1 VSALPAPG
9 AGISTELR
17 PRVVIL
23 GAGVAALEFA
33 LGLAELAPGRADVE
47 LIAPDDWFVY
57 RPIAVA
63 ETFTHGTP
71 FRLPLARIAADA
83 AVRRIRTRV
92 VSVDPGGA
100 AVFTTTGE
108 AFPYDLLFVAA
119 GARAEEALPGA
130 LTFRG
135 PRDEDD
141 FRALL
146 AELEARQVAS
156 VAFVVPPGASW
167 SLPLYELALMT
178 AARLRQREVSEVKLS
193 LVTPES
199 RPLARFGELASDAV
213 AQLLADASVE
223 THYECEGA
231 EVVGQTLCVM
241 PRGLLPAERVV
252 TVPRLRG
259 PHVAGLPCDD
269 DGFLPTDAHGL
280 VHGMR
285 DVYAAGDAAAFPVKH
300 GGLAV
305 EQAAAAAEAVA
316 ARLGVALEPA
326 PFEPVL
332 RGLLLTGGA
341 PRFLWSAPAG
351 RRPEPP
357 AVATHPLWWPP
368 GKIAG
373 GRLAAYLHAQG
384 LPVPPPPAGPA
395 SAPSEADCDMHETT
409 AT

>member
-1 VSALPAPG
+1 VTAG
-9 AGISTELR
+9 AGR
-17 PRVVIL
+17 RVVVV

-33 LGLAELAPGRADVE
+33 FGLAELAPGRADVQ
-47 LIAPDDWFVY
+47 LIAPEQWFVY
-57 RPIAVA
+57 RPLAVA
-63 ETFTHGTP
+63 ETFTHGKP
-71 FRLPLARIAADA
+71 FRLPLERLAADA
-83 AVRRIRTRV
+83 GVQRVRARV
-92 VSVDPGGA
+92 VSVDPGGSV
-100 AVFTTTGE
+100 VFTTTGE
-108 AFPYDLLFVAA
+108 AFPYDLLFLAA
-119 GARAEEALPGA
+119 GARTDDALPGA

-146 AELEARQVAS
+146 AELEAGRVAS
-156 VAFVVPPGASW
+156 VAFAVPPGPSW
-167 SLPLYELALMT
+167 SLPLYELALLT
-178 AARLRQREVSEVKLS
+178 AARLREREVRGVRLS

-199 RPLARFGELASDAV
+199 RPLAQFGDPASAAV
-213 AQLLADASVE
+213 AELLAAARIE

-231 EVVGQTLCVM
+231 EVLPQALCVM
-241 PRGLLPAERVV
+241 PQGLVPAERVV

-259 PHVAGLPCDD
+259 PHVAGLPSDAG
-269 DGFLPTDAHGL
+269 GFLPADAHGL
-280 VHGMR
+280 VERTR
-285 DVYAAGDAAAFPVKH
+285 DVYAAGDAIAFPVKH

-341 PRFLWSAPAG
+341 PRFLWSAPGGKHA
-351 RRPEPP
+351 EPP

-373 GRLAAYLHAQG
+373 GRLAAYLHSRG
-384 LPVPPPPAGPA
+384 LPLPPPHAGPA
-395 SAPSEADCDMHETT
+395 TTRAETET
-409 AT
+409 AST

>member
-1 VSALPAPG
+1 MN
-9 AGISTELR
+9 TEPR

-33 LGLAELAPGRADVE
+33 LGLADLAPDRADVE

-63 ETFTHGTP
+63 ETFTHGEP

-83 AVRRIRTRV
+83 GVRRVRTRV
-92 VSVDPGGA
+92 VSVDPSGG

-119 GARAEEALPGA
+119 GARAEEALRGA

-146 AELEARQVAS
+146 AELEAGQVAS

-167 SLPLYELALMT
+167 SLPLYELALLT
-178 AARLRQREVSEVKLS
+178 AARLRQREVPDVKLS

-213 AQLLADASVE
+213 AQLLAEASIE
-223 THYECEGA
+223 THFDCEGA
-231 EVVGQTLCVM
+231 EVLGRTLCVM
-241 PRGLLPAERVV
+241 PRGLVPAERVV

-259 PHVAGLPCDD
+259 PHVAGLPCDA
-269 DGFLPTDAHGL
+269 DGFLPTDPHGL
-280 VHGMR
+280 VPGTR
-285 DVYAAGDAAAFPVKH
+285 NVYAAGDAVAFPVKH

-341 PRFLWSAPAG
+341 PRFLWSAPGG
-351 RRPEPP
+351 RRAEPP

-395 SAPSEADCDMHETT
+395 TTADEADCDVEET
-409 AT
+409 AAK